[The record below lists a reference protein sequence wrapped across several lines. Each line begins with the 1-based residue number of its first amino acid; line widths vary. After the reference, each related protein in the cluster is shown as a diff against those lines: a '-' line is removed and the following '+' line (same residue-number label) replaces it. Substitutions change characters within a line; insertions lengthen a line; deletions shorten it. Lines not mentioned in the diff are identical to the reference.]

1 MTLGARVDLRM
12 RPASTSRLFS
22 SDHTVI
28 YTGGQQLVEIT
39 NELQALMNP
48 GQYIDVAH
56 PNKPTQL
63 AVDFAR
69 VSGAILALL
78 EGLVSGYAP
87 AGMAK
92 GVGVGTVKM
101 ASVLIGIF
109 ANQSSLPSLKLSDI
123 VESVAKVIDEHDAG
137 IQISYI
143 LDAVT
148 WFDNYV
154 QKSQKLKDAAD
165 PSGIDLS
172 DYDRKEFEKELH
184 QHLDEVTQFVPALG
198 VLTRNRN
205 IRKHVIPEYILGVSL
220 YLQLRRIELIL
231 KQLQTPL
238 DSHDIDSVK
247 DQAGIYYKALKESEE
262 DFVSMRKEIIQKY
275 PLYESQA
282 WYDDFNSYAVPPP
295 AGGR

>member
-1 MTLGARVDLRM
+1 M
-12 RPASTSRLFS
+12 
-22 SDHTVI
+22 
-28 YTGGQQLVEIT
+28 
-39 NELQALMNP
+39 
-48 GQYIDVAH
+48 
-56 PNKPTQL
+56 
-63 AVDFAR
+63 
-69 VSGAILALL
+69 
-78 EGLVSGYAP
+78 
-87 AGMAK
+87 
-92 GVGVGTVKM
+92 
-101 ASVLIGIF
+101 
-109 ANQSSLPSLKLSDI
+109 
-123 VESVAKVIDEHDAG
+123 IDEHDAG

-295 AGGR
+295 SRRPMTSGEVSFSSTLKGIV